1 MLSFDPDRTV
11 LAPPAFAKPRS
22 HLLHLFLPHFPPGVK
37 CEGIASLLRIPRSH
51 PDDRPLFRPD
61 PSHSLLAMCVD
72 YELARNGRRM
82 WLQTRLVILV
92 FLSTIRTYLAHK
104 ENVLRRAHVLPWDMW
119 APTGARIVSTEYVKP
134 LQYSLTLNGSRCV
147 VTIFMNPPVVVNPN
161 LVDAH
166 PWAVDSAGVH
176 IVTALGPYRSWK
188 SRGDKTVNVEGM
200 FPCRME
206 WQSERMR
213 EGDEWACTCR
223 GQMTCIACV
232 QEECTMLDLRVAEL
246 SAEGMRCNVCY
257 GCHSSCCY

>member
-1 MLSFDPDRTV
+1 
-11 LAPPAFAKPRS
+11 
-22 HLLHLFLPHFPPGVK
+22 
-37 CEGIASLLRIPRSH
+37 
-51 PDDRPLFRPD
+51 
-61 PSHSLLAMCVD
+61 MCVD

-92 FLSTIRTYLAHK
+92 SLSTIRTYLAHK
-104 ENVLRRAHVLPWDMW
+104 EHVLRRAHVLPCETW
-119 APTGARIVSTEYVKP
+119 APTGPRIVSTENVKP

-147 VTIFMNPPVVVNPN
+147 ITIFMNPPVVVNPN

-166 PWAVDSAGVH
+166 LWVRRVGRGVKRIELIPEILFEAVDSSGVH

-206 WQSERMR
+206 WQLERMR

-223 GQMTCIACV
+223 AQMTCVACV
-232 QEECTMLDLRVAEL
+232 HEECTMLDLRVAEL

-257 GCHSSCCY
+257 GCHSSCCC